1 METKVAVL
9 SVIVENSD
17 SVEALNCI
25 LHTYGDYII
34 GRMGLPYRP
43 KHINLISLAV
53 DAQEE
58 IINKLAENIEG
69 LAGVSVKVVTSNIWF

>member
-58 IINKLAENIEG
+58 IINKLAEIIEG
-69 LAGVSVKVVTSNIWF
+69 LAGVSVKVVTSNI

>member
-69 LAGVSVKVVTSNIWF
+69 LAGVSVKVVTSNI

>member
-58 IINKLAENIEG
+58 IINKLAENMEG
-69 LAGVSVKVVTSNIWF
+69 FAGVSVKVVTSNI

>member
-69 LAGVSVKVVTSNIWF
+69 LAGVSVKVATSNI

>member
-58 IINKLAENIEG
+58 IINKLAENSEG
-69 LAGVSVKVVTSNIWF
+69 LAGVSVKVVTSNI

>member
-17 SVEALNCI
+17 SVEALNSI

-69 LAGVSVKVVTSNIWF
+69 LAGVSVKVVTSNI